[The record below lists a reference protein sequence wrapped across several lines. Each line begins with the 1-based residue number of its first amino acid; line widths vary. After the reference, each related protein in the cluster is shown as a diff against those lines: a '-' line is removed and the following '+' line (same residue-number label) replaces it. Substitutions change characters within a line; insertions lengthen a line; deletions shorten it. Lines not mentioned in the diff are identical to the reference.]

1 MRVWENTVCA
11 TNYAKLG
18 RQVRD
23 TMLCAGETNRDS
35 CKVSSAPTRTT
46 YLATRLL
53 TAALQGDSGGPLNCM
68 NPSTRR
74 WELCGVV
81 SWGARC
87 AEPGMHRNVAPQFSG
102 LLVIADFPGVYTR
115 VTEYLDWIDSNTV

>member
-1 MRVWENTVCA
+1 MV
-11 TNYAKLG
+11 
-18 RQVRD
+18 
-23 TMLCAGETNRDS
+23 
-35 CKVSSAPTRTT
+35 
-46 YLATRLL
+46 
-53 TAALQGDSGGPLNCM
+53 ALQGDSGGPLNCM
-68 NPSTRR
+68 NPRTRR

-87 AEPGMHRNVAPQFSG
+87 ADPGMQHYVALKFSG